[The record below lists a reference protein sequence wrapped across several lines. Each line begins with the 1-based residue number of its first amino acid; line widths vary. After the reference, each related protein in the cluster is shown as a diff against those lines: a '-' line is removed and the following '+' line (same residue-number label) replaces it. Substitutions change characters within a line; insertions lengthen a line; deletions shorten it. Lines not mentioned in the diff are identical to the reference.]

1 MLSVLA
7 YALGL
12 SLLVAFPFAF
22 PFMGIL
28 EDMLLFAMAPG
39 PSAGDGAEESHA
51 ASCKESFLCWRSF
64 WYCSLAAELMAA
76 VFAADDFLEDGFFLR
91 TFFFF
96 DVVGFCSATLAGL
109 GEFVRKGSVIF
120 VNDRVDR
127 ALDMFENTCCNKDK
141 QVVNTMSAEC
151 TYLPITFYLL
161 PAFYIAHKHRLRLS
175 GLRTD
180 YGSLRLACSIT

>member
-1 MLSVLA
+1 
-7 YALGL
+7 
-12 SLLVAFPFAF
+12 
-22 PFMGIL
+22 
-28 EDMLLFAMAPG
+28 
-39 PSAGDGAEESHA
+39 
-51 ASCKESFLCWRSF
+51 
-64 WYCSLAAELMAA
+64 
-76 VFAADDFLEDGFFLR
+76 LR

-151 TYLPITFYLL
+151 TYSTYLPITFYLPFTL
-161 PAFYIAHKHRLRLS
+161 HINIACDCL
-175 GLRTD
+175 D
-180 YGSLRLACSIT
+180 YGQITDHCVLLVL